1 MMQTQNLLIL
11 VQQLHEHC
19 VNDRNY
25 DQMNYLYE
33 QFIKE
38 YPMVEFA
45 LDAEVTR
52 LKKEN

>member
-1 MMQTQNLLIL
+1 MMKTQNLLIL

-19 VNDRNY
+19 KTDQNY
-25 DQMNYLYE
+25 DQMNYLFQ
-33 QFIKE
+33 QFVKE

-52 LKKEN
+52 LKKEQ